1 MDDLYDLGRPFA
13 TVPDFIYNVLIKFRL
28 MADEKQGS
36 PVFPKS
42 LFQGILSVCIQ
53 VIGGLI
59 QKQDVGIPV
68 DQFAQA
74 DLRLLASAQYPHL
87 ALDVLGSQAAFGKG
101 GADFILVKGRK
112 LLPDFFNAGRL
123 VVIIHILLEVA
134 GQYVL
139 S

>member
-59 QKQDVGIPV
+59 QKQDVGRPH
-68 DQFAQA
+68 QYMKQA
-74 DLRLLASAQYPHL
+74 ESSFFP
-87 ALDVLGSQAAFGKG
+87 S
-101 GADFILVKGRK
+101 RK
-112 LLPDFFNAGRL
+112 FTD
-123 VVIIHILLEVA
+123 
-134 GQYVL
+134 
-139 S
+139 